1 MSRQTPVAEKAQQDT
16 VAPSGPRRDPRL
28 LSVAASP
35 RGWWHAIK
43 RNIRSGELG
52 AAPVVIGLLLIAIV
66 FQTLNDRFLS
76 PQNLSNL
83 TVQIAAIGL
92 MTTGVIM
99 VLLLGEID
107 LSIGSV
113 AGLAAGVLA
122 VTVMRHGW
130 PEWAGITMALGVGL
144 FVGLFHGYVF
154 ARIGVPAFVV
164 TLAGLLGWQG
174 LHLWVMSPDGTINTR
189 SDGIIAALT
198 QTYFVAWIG
207 WCVVALVLVFYL
219 VSVLTVERKRSLSGL
234 PHRPLPEIL
243 LRAGLL
249 MVPLVVGVWVLNQYK
264 GLPLAF
270 LVFVGAVVILD
281 LVLRKT
287 RYGRMVYAV
296 GGNAEAARRA
306 GINIVAIRISV
317 FGIASTLAALGGV
330 MLVSRNIAA
339 STTTGGGSELMMAI
353 AAAVI
358 GGTSLFGGRG
368 NAYSALL
375 GGLVLGAITSG
386 LLLLPGIDT
395 SVRFMITAAVLLVA
409 VVIDAMSR
417 RGRKTHARGGA

>member
-1 MSRQTPVAEKAQQDT
+1 MSQNTPVTDPAASPEEPGA
-16 VAPSGPRRDPRL
+16 RRDPRL
-28 LSVAASP
+28 LETAASP
-35 RGWWHAIK
+35 SGWWTAIK
-43 RNIRSGELG
+43 RKVRAGELG
-52 AAPVVIGLLLIAIV
+52 AAPVVVGLLLIALV
-66 FQTLNDRFLS
+66 FQGLNDRFLS

-92 MTTGVIM
+92 MTTGVIV

-113 AGLAAGVLA
+113 AGLSAAILA
-122 VTVMRHGW
+122 VTVMRNGW
-130 PEWAGITMALGVGL
+130 PEWAGIAAALGVGL
-144 FVGLFHGYVF
+144 LVGLFHGFVF
-154 ARIGVPAFVV
+154 AKIGVPAFVV

-189 SDGIIAALT
+189 SEGLIASLT
-198 QTYFVAWIG
+198 QTYFVPWIG
-207 WCVVALVLVFYL
+207 WLLVLVALAVYL
-219 VSVLTVERKRSLSGL
+219 SASLAGERGRRASGL
-234 PHRPLPEIL
+234 PYRPLAETV
-243 LRAGLL
+243 LRTGLL
-249 MVPLVVGVWVLNQYK
+249 ALPLVAGVWILNQHN

-270 LVFVGAVVILD
+270 LVFVGAVVALD

-287 RYGRMVYAV
+287 RYGRMIYAV

-306 GINIVAIRISV
+306 GINTVLVRISV

-386 LLLLPGIDT
+386 LLLLPGVDT

-409 VVIDAMSR
+409 VIIDAASR
-417 RGRKTHARGGA
+417 RGRATHARGGG

>member
-1 MSRQTPVAEKAQQDT
+1 MTQQTHLTHEDT
-16 VAPSGPRRDPRL
+16 ATEAAPTEAARDPRL
-28 LSVAASP
+28 LVTAASP
-35 RGWWHAIK
+35 RGWLQALR
-43 RNIRSGELG
+43 RNMRGGELG
-52 AAPVVIGLLLIAIV
+52 PVPVIVGLILIAVV
-66 FQTLNDRFLS
+66 FQSLNDRFLS

-113 AGLAAGVLA
+113 AGLSAAVLA
-122 VTVMRHGW
+122 VLAVRHGVN
-130 PEWAGITMALGVGL
+130 EWLAILAALGVGL
-144 FVGLFHGYVF
+144 LIGLLHGVIF
-154 ARIGVPAFVV
+154 AKVGVPAFVV

-174 LHLWVMSPDGTINTR
+174 THLYLMGSDGTINT
-189 SDGIIAALT
+189 SSSGPIALLT
-198 QTYFVAWIG
+198 QTYFVPVLG
-207 WCVVALVLVFYL
+207 WALVAATLALYL
-219 VSVLTVERKRSLSGL
+219 VSVLTAEHRRRLSGL
-234 PHRPLPEIL
+234 PHRAPVEVLARTAL
-243 LRAGLL
+243 LA
-249 MVPLVVGVWVLNQYK
+249 VPLVGGVWMLNQYN
-264 GLPLAF
+264 GVPLAF
-270 LVFVGAVVILD
+270 LIFVGFVVLLD

-306 GINIVAIRISV
+306 GINVDLIRVSV
-317 FGIASTLAALGGV
+317 FGIASTLAALGGI
-330 MLVSRNIAA
+330 MLVSRNFAA
-339 STTTGGGSELMMAI
+339 SVSTGGGAELMMAI

-386 LLLLPGIDT
+386 LLLLQMDT
-395 SVRFMITAAVLLVA
+395 SVRFMITAAVLLIA
-409 VVIDAMSR
+409 VILDAVSR

>member
-1 MSRQTPVAEKAQQDT
+1 MTQQTHLTQEDTTTAGAPAEA
-16 VAPSGPRRDPRL
+16 ARDPRL
-28 LSVAASP
+28 LVTAASP
-35 RGWWHAIK
+35 RGWLQVLR
-43 RNIRSGELG
+43 RNVRGGELG
-52 AAPVVIGLLLIAIV
+52 PIPVVIGLILIGIV
-66 FQTLNDRFLS
+66 FQSMNDRFLS

-113 AGLAAGVLA
+113 AGLAAAVLA
-122 VTVMRHGW
+122 VLAVRYGL
-130 PEWAGITMALGVGL
+130 PEWLAILAALGVGL
-144 FVGLFHGYVF
+144 VIGLIHGVIF
-154 ARIGVPAFVV
+154 AKVGVPAFVV

-174 LHLWVMSPDGTINTR
+174 VHLYLMGNDGTINT
-189 SDGIIAALT
+189 SSTGPIALLT
-198 QTYFVAWIG
+198 QTYFVPVVG
-207 WCVVALVLVFYL
+207 WAIVLVVLALYL
-219 VSVLTVERKRSLSGL
+219 LSVLTVESKRRRSGL
-234 PHRPLPEIL
+234 PNRAPVEVLARTAL
-243 LRAGLL
+243 LAL
-249 MVPLVVGVWVLNQYK
+249 PLVGGVWMLNQYK
-264 GLPLAF
+264 GVPLAF
-270 LVFVGAVVILD
+270 LIFVGFVAVLD

-306 GINIVAIRISV
+306 GINVDLIRVSV
-317 FGIASTLAALGGV
+317 FGIASALAALGGI
-330 MLVSRNIAA
+330 MLASRNFAA
-339 STTTGGGSELMMAI
+339 SVSTGGGAELMMAI

-386 LLLLPGIDT
+386 LLLLQMDT
-395 SVRFMITAAVLLVA
+395 SVRFMITAAVLLIA
-409 VVIDAMSR
+409 VILDAVSR

>member
-1 MSRQTPVAEKAQQDT
+1 MSRNTPVTDPPASSDEAT
-16 VAPSGPRRDPRL
+16 VRRDPRL
-28 LSVAASP
+28 LETAASP
-35 RGWWHAIK
+35 GGWWRAIK
-43 RNIRSGELG
+43 RNVRTGELG
-52 AAPVVIGLLLIAIV
+52 VAPVVIGLLLIALV
-66 FQTLNDRFLS
+66 FQLLNDRFLS

-92 MTTGVIM
+92 MTTGVIV

-113 AGLAAGVLA
+113 AGLSAAVLA

-130 PEWAGITMALGVGL
+130 PEWAGIATALGVGL
-144 FVGLFHGYVF
+144 LVGLFHGFVF
-154 ARIGVPAFVV
+154 AKIGVPAFVV

-189 SDGIIAALT
+189 SEGLIASLT
-198 QTYFVAWIG
+198 QTYFVPWIG
-207 WCVVALVLVFYL
+207 WAVVLLVLALYL
-219 VSVLTVERKRSLSGL
+219 VSTLTIERKRQVAGL
-234 PHRPLPEIL
+234 PHRPLAETV
-243 LRAGLL
+243 LRTAL
-249 MVPLVVGVWVLNQYK
+249 MAVPLAAGVWILNQHN

-270 LVFVGAVVILD
+270 LVFVGAVVVLD

-287 RYGRMVYAV
+287 RYGRMIYAV

-306 GINIVAIRISV
+306 GINTVLIRISV
-317 FGIASTLAALGGV
+317 FGIASTLAALGGI

-339 STTTGGGSELMMAI
+339 STTTGGGQELMMAI

-386 LLLLPGIDT
+386 LLLLPNVDT
-395 SVRFMITAAVLLVA
+395 SVRFMITAAVLLIA
-409 VVIDAMSR
+409 VIMDAASR
-417 RGRKTHARGGA
+417 RGRTAHARGGG

>member
-1 MSRQTPVAEKAQQDT
+1 MTQQIDASKAEGAA
-16 VAPSGPRRDPRL
+16 APQAPRDPRL
-28 LSVAASP
+28 LTTVASP
-35 RGWWHAIK
+35 KGWLQAARRNLRG
-43 RNIRSGELG
+43 GELG
-52 AAPVVIGLLLIAIV
+52 PFPVIIGLVLIAIV
-66 FQTLNDRFLS
+66 FQSLNDRFLS

-92 MTTGVIM
+92 MTAGVLM

-113 AGLAAGVLA
+113 AGLSAAVLA
-122 VTVMRHGW
+122 VLAVKQGM
-130 PEWAGITMALGVGL
+130 PEWLAILAAIAVGL
-144 FVGLFHGYVF
+144 LIGLLHGVVF
-154 ARIGVPAFVV
+154 AKVGVPAFVV

-174 LHLWVMSPDGTINTR
+174 VHLYLMGSDGTINT
-189 SDGIIAALT
+189 SPNGAIAMLT
-198 QTYFVAWIG
+198 QTYFVPVVGWGLAALAIG
-207 WCVVALVLVFYL
+207 LYV
-219 VSVLTVERKRSLSGL
+219 VSVLTAERRRRSSGL
-234 PHRPLPEIL
+234 PYKPPAEIL
-243 LRAGLL
+243 LRTALL
-249 MVPLVVGVWVLNQYK
+249 ALPILGGVWVLNQYK
-264 GLPLAF
+264 GVPLAF
-270 LVFVGAVVILD
+270 LIFLGTVVVLD

-306 GINIVAIRISV
+306 GIQVDMVRISV
-317 FGIASTLAALGGV
+317 FGIASALAALGGIL
-330 MLVSRNIAA
+330 LVSRNFAA
-339 STTTGGGSELMMAI
+339 SVSTGDGAELMMAI

-386 LLLLPGIDT
+386 LLLLQMDT

-409 VVIDAMSR
+409 VVMDAASR

>member
-1 MSRQTPVAEKAQQDT
+1 MTQQTPVAEEPGQG
-16 VAPSGPRRDPRL
+16 SGEPDARLRDPRL
-28 LSVAASP
+28 LSVAATPS
-35 RGWWHAIK
+35 GWWSAIK
-43 RNIRSGELG
+43 RNVRAGELG
-52 AAPVVIGLLLIAIV
+52 GAPVIIGLILIAIV
-66 FQTLNDRFLS
+66 FQSLNDRFLS

-83 TVQIAAIGL
+83 SVQIVAVGL

-113 AGLAAGVLA
+113 AGLSAGILA
-122 VTVMRHGW
+122 VMVMRHGW
-130 PEWAGITMALGVGL
+130 PEWAGILAALGVGL
-144 FVGLFHGYVF
+144 LVGILHGVIF
-154 ARIGVPAFVV
+154 AKIGVPAFVV

-174 LHLWVMSPDGTINTR
+174 LHLFLMAPDGTINTR
-189 SDGIIAALT
+189 SDGLIASLT
-198 QTYFVAWIG
+198 HTYFVPWIG
-207 WCVVALVLVFYL
+207 WAVVALALFLYL
-219 VSVLTVERKRSLSGL
+219 VSVLTAERRRRLAQL
-234 PHRPLPEIL
+234 PFKPLPEVL

-249 MVPLVVGVWVLNQYK
+249 AVPLVGGVWIVNQHN
-264 GLPLAF
+264 GVSLAF
-270 LVFVGAVVILD
+270 LIFVGAVVTLD

-306 GINIVAIRISV
+306 GVNVVLIRVSV
-317 FGIASTLAALGGV
+317 FGIASTLAALGGI

-386 LLLLPGIDT
+386 LLLLPNVDT
-395 SVRFMITAAVLLVA
+395 SVRFMITAAVLLIA
-409 VVIDAMSR
+409 VILDAVSR

>member
-1 MSRQTPVAEKAQQDT
+1 MSRNTPVTDPP
-16 VAPSGPRRDPRL
+16 APSEGDTGRRDPRL
-28 LSVAASP
+28 LDTAATP
-35 RGWWHAIK
+35 GGWWRAAK
-43 RNIRSGELG
+43 RKVRAGELG
-52 AAPVVIGLLLIAIV
+52 AAPVVIGLLLIALV
-66 FQTLNDRFLS
+66 FQLLNDRFLS

-92 MTTGVIM
+92 MTTGVIV

-113 AGLAAGVLA
+113 AGLSAAVLA

-130 PEWAGITMALGVGL
+130 PEWAGIAAALGTGL
-144 FVGLFHGYVF
+144 LVGLFHGFVF
-154 ARIGVPAFVV
+154 AKIGVPAFVV

-174 LHLWVMSPDGTINTR
+174 LHLWAMSPDGTINTR
-189 SDGIIAALT
+189 SEGLIASLT
-198 QTYFVAWIG
+198 QTYFVPWIG
-207 WCVVALVLVFYL
+207 WAVVLLVLAL
-219 VSVLTVERKRSLSGL
+219 HLASTLTSEHRRRAAGL
-234 PHRPLPEIL
+234 PHRSLAETVLRTAL
-243 LRAGLL
+243 LA
-249 MVPLVVGVWVLNQYK
+249 VPLAAGAWILNQHN

-270 LVFVGAVVILD
+270 LVFVGAVVTLD

-287 RYGRMVYAV
+287 RYGRMIYAV

-306 GINIVAIRISV
+306 GINTVLIRISV

-339 STTTGGGSELMMAI
+339 STTTGGGQELMMAI

-386 LLLLPGIDT
+386 LLLLPNVDT

-409 VVIDAMSR
+409 VIMDAASR
-417 RGRKTHARGGA
+417 RGRKTHARGGG

>member
-1 MSRQTPVAEKAQQDT
+1 MTQQTPVSKAPGESGGATAEP
-16 VAPSGPRRDPRL
+16 VRDPRL
-28 LSVAASP
+28 LTTAASP
-35 RGWWHAIK
+35 KGWIQAL
-43 RNIRSGELG
+43 RRRLRSGELG
-52 AAPVVIGLLLIAIV
+52 PIPVIVGLLLIAVV
-66 FQTLNDRFLS
+66 FQSMNDRFLS

-113 AGLAAGVLA
+113 AGLSAAVLA
-122 VTVMRHGW
+122 VLAVKQGV
-130 PEWAGITMALGVGL
+130 PEWGAIAAAIGVGL
-144 FVGLFHGYVF
+144 VIGLLHGTVF
-154 ARIGVPAFVV
+154 AKLGVPAFVV

-174 LHLWVMSPDGTINTR
+174 VHLYLMGADGTINT
-189 SDGIIAALT
+189 SPNGAIAMLT
-198 QTYFVAWIG
+198 QTYFVSFMGWILAALAVG
-207 WCVVALVLVFYL
+207 LYVVSVVLVERRRRLARLPYKP
-219 VSVLTVERKRSLSGL
+219 VSEIAFRALLLAL
-234 PHRPLPEIL
+234 PIL
-243 LRAGLL
+243 G
-249 MVPLVVGVWVLNQYK
+249 GVWVLNQYK
-264 GLPLAF
+264 GVPLAF
-270 LVFVGAVVILD
+270 LIFVGFVVVLD

-306 GINIVAIRISV
+306 GINVDLIRISV
-317 FGIASTLAALGGV
+317 FGIASTLAALGGI
-330 MLVSRNIAA
+330 MLVSRNFAA
-339 STTTGGGSELMMAI
+339 SVSTGGGAELMMAI

-386 LLLLPGIDT
+386 LLLLQMDT
-395 SVRFMITAAVLLVA
+395 SVRFMITAAVLLIA
-409 VVIDAMSR
+409 VIIDAVSR
-417 RGRKTHARGGA
+417 NGRKTNARGGA

>member
-1 MSRQTPVAEKAQQDT
+1 MSQQTHVPHSAGEGQPENA
-16 VAPSGPRRDPRL
+16 PRRDPRL
-28 LSVAASP
+28 LATVASP
-35 RGWWHAIK
+35 SGWLQALRRNLRG
-43 RNIRSGELG
+43 GELG
-52 AAPVVIGLLLIAIV
+52 AVPVIVGLLLIAIV
-66 FQTLNDRFLS
+66 FQSMNDRFLS

-83 TVQIAAIGL
+83 TVQIAAVGL

-113 AGLAAGVLA
+113 SGLSAGVLA
-122 VTVMRHGW
+122 VLAVRHGVS
-130 PEWAGITMALGVGL
+130 EWVAIGAAVGVGL
-144 FVGLFHGYVF
+144 LVGLLHGFIF
-154 ARIGVPAFVV
+154 AKMGVPAFVV

-174 LHLWVMSPDGTINTR
+174 VHLYLMGGDGSINT
-189 SDGIIAALT
+189 SSSGPIAMLT
-198 QTYFVAWIG
+198 QTYFVPVVG
-207 WCVVALVLVFYL
+207 WFLVLLALVLYL
-219 VSVLTVERKRSLSGL
+219 VSVLTVERKRRLAGL
-234 PHRPLPEIL
+234 PYKPLSEVLFRAVL
-243 LRAGLL
+243 LAL
-249 MVPLVVGVWVLNQYK
+249 PLVGGVWILNQYK
-264 GLPLAF
+264 GVPLAF
-270 LVFVGAVVILD
+270 LIFVGFVVVLD

-296 GGNAEAARRA
+296 GGSSEAARRA
-306 GINIVAIRISV
+306 GINVDLIRISV

-330 MLVSRNIAA
+330 MLVSRNFAA
-339 STTTGGGSELMMAI
+339 SVSTGGGAELMMAI

-386 LLLLPGIDT
+386 LLLLQMDT
-395 SVRFMITAAVLLVA
+395 SVRFMITAAVLLIA
-409 VVIDAMSR
+409 VVLDAVSR